1 MLHNLFNKN
10 RHITIILL
18 SAVAVIC
25 PVLYLYVDLPVA
37 KYIHAHQPEMV
48 RQLAQSFTGAGNW
61 FLYFLATVALIGWFV
76 FKNKTVFIQSLFPLL
91 AAAAAGII
99 TTILKALVGRWR
111 PKAYFQLDGV
121 YGFDPFHSAH
131 ASWPSGHSS
140 SIMATMAAVAI
151 LFPKWRVP
159 CFAVAV
165 LIGST
170 RMALAAH
177 YLSDVFAGLIL
188 GYLCAHWL
196 YYLFVRRKLLPE
208 RPSDL

>member
-1 MLHNLFNKN
+1 MLHNLFYKN
-10 RHITIILL
+10 RRITIILL
-18 SAVAVIC
+18 SAVAIVC
-25 PVLYLYVDLPVA
+25 PVLYLYIDLPVA
-37 KYIHAHQPEMV
+37 KFIQANLPDAV
-48 RQLAQSFTGAGNW
+48 KQLAQATTGAGDW
-61 FLYFLATVALIGWFV
+61 FLYFFAAVAVIGWFV

-99 TTILKALVGRWR
+99 TTAVKVFVGRWR
-111 PKAYFQLDGV
+111 PKAYFESDGT
-121 YGFDPFHSAH
+121 YGFEPFHNAH

-140 SIMATMAAVAI
+140 GIMATMTAVAI
-151 LFPKWRVP
+151 LFPKWRIP
-159 CFAVAV
+159 CFVVAV

-208 RPSDL
+208 RQSDL